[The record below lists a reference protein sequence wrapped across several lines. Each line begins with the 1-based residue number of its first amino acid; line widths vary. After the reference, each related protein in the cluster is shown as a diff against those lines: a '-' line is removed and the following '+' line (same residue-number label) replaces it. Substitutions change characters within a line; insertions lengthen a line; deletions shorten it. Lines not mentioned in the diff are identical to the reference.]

1 LKNTK
6 AREIKMNNKLKSMKS
21 WGLLITAFLLL
32 SASNIQAQK
41 SYKLS
46 AKQAVDLAL
55 KNVTELKNL
64 EIDRQIQ
71 LSKNKE
77 YIGQAFPQ
85 VAGTI
90 STQHYFN
97 IPVTLLPDFIS
108 PSVYQVLVDNGV
120 RNGAGTPISKP
131 NDPPQFFPAQFGVPW
146 QSAAGVQF
154 QQLLF
159 QPDLFI
165 AIAATKKA
173 VQLTEANIRV
183 MDDSVKSNVYRA
195 YYSVLIA
202 EKRKSYLETS
212 IKRLQKLKSDQEKLF
227 KNGFA
232 EKLDIDK
239 TQVSLNNLT
248 STNNQIER
256 LIEIGYAS
264 LKFALAI
271 DQKDSLQLTD
281 ELSEETVKKDLLEM
295 TNFKYTDRDEIQFL
309 NVVKDLQN
317 LDVRRNKLS
326 YVPTIATYFNYSRNA
341 LGQDFNLFNF
351 KDKWFKASVWGINM
365 SIPIFDAGQKGQR
378 IRQAKLTVEKTTNTI
393 ENLQRAIDLQL
404 SASSILFKNALLTLD
419 VQDQNVALAEK
430 VYNTTLK
437 KYEQGL
443 GSSFELLQTE
453 TELENA
459 QSNYFQALYDAV
471 TAKIAYTKALG
482 KL

>member
-1 LKNTK
+1 
-6 AREIKMNNKLKSMKS
+6 MKS
-21 WGLLITAFLLL
+21 WGLLMVAFLLL
-32 SASNIQAQK
+32 GINNSIAQK
-41 SYKLS
+41 SYKLT

-55 KNVTELKNL
+55 KNVTDLKNL
-64 EIDRQIQ
+64 AIDRELQI
-71 LSKNKE
+71 SKNKE
-77 YIGQAFPQ
+77 YIAQAMPQ
-85 VAGTI
+85 VSGSV
-90 STQHYFN
+90 STQHFFS

-131 NDPPQFFPAQFGVPW
+131 NQAPQFFPAQFGVPW
-146 QSAAGVQF
+146 QSSAGFQF

-159 QPDLFI
+159 QPDLFV
-165 AIAATKKA
+165 AISARKVA
-173 VQLTEANIRV
+173 VEFTEANIRV
-183 MDDSVKSNVYRA
+183 MEDSVKSNVYRS

-202 EKRKSYLETS
+202 EKRKQYLEAS
-212 IKRLQKLKSDQEKLF
+212 IKRLQKLKLDQEKLY

-232 EKLDIDK
+232 ERLDIDK

-264 LKFALAI
+264 LKFSMAI
-271 DQKDSLQLTD
+271 EQKDTLVLTD
-281 ELSEETVKKDLLEM
+281 ALSEESVKKDLLEM
-295 TNFKYTDRDEIQFL
+295 TNFKYPDRDEIQLL
-309 NVVKDLQN
+309 NVVKKLQK
-317 LDVRRNKLS
+317 LDIKRNKLS
-326 YVPTIATYFNYSRNA
+326 YLPTIATYWNYSRNA
-341 LGQDFNLFNF
+341 LGQKFNLFNF
-351 KDKWFKASVWGINM
+351 EDPWFKTSVWGLNM
-365 SIPIFDAGQKGQR
+365 NVPIFDAGQKGQR
-378 IRQAKLTVEKTTNTI
+378 IRQAKLNLEKTSNTI

-404 SASSILFKNALLTLD
+404 TASSILFKNALLTLD

-471 TAKIAYTKALG
+471 TSKIAYTKALG

>member
-1 LKNTK
+1 
-6 AREIKMNNKLKSMKS
+6 MKS
-21 WGLLITAFLLL
+21 WGLLMVAFLLL
-32 SASNIQAQK
+32 GINNSIAQK
-41 SYKLS
+41 SYKLT

-55 KNVTELKNL
+55 KNVTDLKNL
-64 EIDRQIQ
+64 SIDRELQI
-71 LSKNKE
+71 SKNKE
-77 YIGQAFPQ
+77 YIAQAMPQ
-85 VAGTI
+85 VSGSV
-90 STQHYFN
+90 STQHFFS

-131 NDPPQFFPAQFGVPW
+131 NQAPQFFPAQFGVPW
-146 QSAAGVQF
+146 QSSAGVQF

-159 QPDLFI
+159 QPDLFV
-165 AIAATKKA
+165 AISARKVAIEF
-173 VQLTEANIRV
+173 TEANIRV
-183 MDDSVKSNVYRA
+183 MEDSVKSNVYRS

-202 EKRKSYLETS
+202 EKRKQYLEAS
-212 IKRLQKLKSDQEKLF
+212 IKRLQKLKLDQEKLY

-232 EKLDIDK
+232 ERLDIDK

-264 LKFALAI
+264 LKFSMAI
-271 DQKDSLQLTD
+271 EQKDTLVLTD
-281 ELSEETVKKDLLEM
+281 ALSEESVKKDLLEM
-295 TNFKYTDRDEIQFL
+295 TNFKYPDRDEIQLL
-309 NVVKDLQN
+309 NVVKELQK
-317 LDVRRNKLS
+317 LDIKRNKLS
-326 YVPTIATYFNYSRNA
+326 YLPTIASYWNYSRNA
-341 LGQDFNLFNF
+341 LGQKFNLFNF
-351 KDKWFKASVWGINM
+351 EDPWFKTSVWGINM
-365 SIPIFDAGQKGQR
+365 SVPIFDAGQKGQR
-378 IRQAKLTVEKTTNTI
+378 IRQTKLNLEKTSNTI

-404 SASSILFKNALLTLD
+404 TASSILFKNALLTLD

-471 TAKIAYTKALG
+471 TSKIAYTKALG

>member
-1 LKNTK
+1 
-6 AREIKMNNKLKSMKS
+6 MNNKRIHMKS
-21 WGLLITAFLLL
+21 WGLLMMAFLLL
-32 SASNIQAQK
+32 GINNSIAQK
-41 SYKLS
+41 SYKLT

-55 KNVTELKNL
+55 KNVTDLKNL
-64 EIDRQIQ
+64 SIDRELQI
-71 LSKNKE
+71 SKNKE
-77 YIGQAFPQ
+77 YIAQAMPQ
-85 VAGTI
+85 VSGSV
-90 STQHYFN
+90 STQHFFS

-131 NDPPQFFPAQFGVPW
+131 NQAPQFFPAQFGVPW
-146 QSAAGVQF
+146 QSSAGFQF

-159 QPDLFI
+159 QPDLFV
-165 AIAATKKA
+165 AISARKVA
-173 VQLTEANIRV
+173 VEFTEANIRV
-183 MDDSVKSNVYRA
+183 MEDSVKSNVYRA

-202 EKRKSYLETS
+202 EKRKQYLEAS
-212 IKRLQKLKSDQEKLF
+212 IKRLQKLKLDQEKLY

-232 EKLDIDK
+232 ERLDIDK

-264 LKFALAI
+264 LKFSMAI
-271 DQKDSLQLTD
+271 EQKDTLVLTD
-281 ELSEETVKKDLLEM
+281 ALSEESVKKDLLEM
-295 TNFKYTDRDEIQFL
+295 TNFKYPDRDEIQLL
-309 NVVKDLQN
+309 NVVKQLQN
-317 LDVRRNKLS
+317 LDVKRNKLS
-326 YVPTIATYFNYSRNA
+326 YLPTVATYWNYSRNA
-341 LGQDFNLFNF
+341 LGQKFNLFNF
-351 KDKWFKASVWGINM
+351 EDPWFKTSVWGINM
-365 SIPIFDAGQKGQR
+365 NVPIFDAGQKGQR
-378 IRQAKLTVEKTTNTI
+378 IRQAKLNLEKTSNTI

-404 SASSILFKNALLTLD
+404 TASSILFKNALLTLD

-471 TAKIAYTKALG
+471 TSKIAYTKALG

>member
-1 LKNTK
+1 
-6 AREIKMNNKLKSMKS
+6 MKS
-21 WGLLITAFLLL
+21 WGLMMMALLL
-32 SASNIQAQK
+32 LFSSNIKAQK

-46 AKQAVDLAL
+46 AKQAVELAL

-64 EIDRQIQ
+64 EIDRELQI
-71 LSKNKE
+71 SKNKE
-77 YIGQAFPQ
+77 YIAQAFPQ
-85 VAGTI
+85 ITGSI
-90 STQHYFN
+90 STQHFFS

-120 RNGAGTPISKP
+120 RNGAGSPITKP
-131 NDPPQFFPAQFGVPW
+131 NEPPQFFPAQFGVPW
-146 QSAAGVQF
+146 QSAASIQF
-154 QQLLF
+154 QQILF

-165 AIAATKKA
+165 AIAARKKA
-173 VQLTEANIRV
+173 IALTEANIRA
-183 MDDSVKSNVYRA
+183 MDDSVKSNVYRS
-195 YYSVLIA
+195 YYSILIA
-202 EKRKSYLETS
+202 EKRKSYLEAS
-212 IKRLQKLKSDQEKLF
+212 IKRLQKLKSDQEKLY

-248 STNNQIER
+248 TSNNQIGK

-264 LKFALAI
+264 LKFAMAI
-271 DQKDSLQLTD
+271 DQKDSLELTD
-281 ELSEETVKKDLLEM
+281 VLSEETVKQDLLEM
-295 TNFKYTDRDEIQFL
+295 TNFKYTDRDEIQLL
-309 NVVKDLQN
+309 NVVKDLQQ
-317 LDVRRNKLS
+317 LDVKRNKLS
-326 YVPTIATYFNYSRNA
+326 YAPTIATYWNYSRNA
-341 LGQDFNLFNF
+341 LGQQFNLFNF
-351 KDKWFKASVWGINM
+351 QDKWFKASVWGINM
-365 SIPIFDAGQKGQR
+365 SIPIFDGGQKGQR
-378 IRQAKLTVEKTTNTI
+378 IKQARLNLEKTSNTI

-404 SASSILFKNALLTLD
+404 SASSILFKNALMTLD

-443 GSSFELLQTE
+443 GSSFELLQTQ

>member
-1 LKNTK
+1 
-6 AREIKMNNKLKSMKS
+6 MNNKIIHMKS
-21 WGLLITAFLLL
+21 WGLLMVAFLLL
-32 SASNIQAQK
+32 GINNSIAQK
-41 SYKLS
+41 SYKLT

-55 KNVTELKNL
+55 KNVTDLKNL
-64 EIDRQIQ
+64 AIDRELQI
-71 LSKNKE
+71 SKNKE
-77 YIGQAFPQ
+77 YIAQALPQ
-85 VAGTI
+85 VSGSV
-90 STQHYFN
+90 STQHFFS

-131 NDPPQFFPAQFGVPW
+131 NQPPQFFPAQFGVPW
-146 QSAAGVQF
+146 QSSAGFQF

-159 QPDLFI
+159 QPDLFV
-165 AIAATKKA
+165 AIAARKVA
-173 VQLTEANIRV
+173 VEFTEANIRV
-183 MDDSVKSNVYRA
+183 MEDSVKSNVYRA

-202 EKRKSYLETS
+202 EKRKQYLETS
-212 IKRLQKLKSDQEKLF
+212 IKRLQKLKSDQEKLY

-232 EKLDIDK
+232 ERLDIDK

-264 LKFALAI
+264 LKFSMAI
-271 DQKDSLQLTD
+271 EQKDTLVLTD
-281 ELSEETVKKDLLEM
+281 ALSEESVKKDLLEM
-295 TNFKYTDRDEIQFL
+295 TNFKYPDRDEIQLL
-309 NVVKDLQN
+309 NVVKQLQN
-317 LDVRRNKLS
+317 LDVKRNKLS
-326 YVPTIATYFNYSRNA
+326 YMPTIATYWNYSRNA
-341 LGQDFNLFNF
+341 LGQKFNLFNF
-351 KDKWFKASVWGINM
+351 EDPWFKTSVWGINM
-365 SIPIFDAGQKGQR
+365 NVPIFDAGQKAQR
-378 IRQAKLTVEKTTNTI
+378 IRQAKLNLEKTSNTI

-471 TAKIAYTKALG
+471 TSKIAYTKALG

>member
-1 LKNTK
+1 
-6 AREIKMNNKLKSMKS
+6 MNNKSKSMKR
-21 WGLLITAFLLL
+21 WGILMMTVLLL
-32 SASNIQAQK
+32 TTGNLQAQK

-64 EIDRQIQ
+64 EIDRELQI
-71 LSKNKE
+71 SKNKE
-77 YIGQAFPQ
+77 YIAQALPQ
-85 VAGTI
+85 ISGSI
-90 STQHYFN
+90 STQHYFS

-120 RNGAGTPISKP
+120 RNGTGSPITKP

-146 QSAAGVQF
+146 QSAASVQF
-154 QQLLF
+154 QQILF

-165 AIAATKKA
+165 AISARKKA
-173 VQLTEANIRV
+173 IELTEANIRA

-195 YYSVLIA
+195 YYSILIA
-202 EKRKSYLETS
+202 EKRKAYLETS
-212 IKRLQKLKSDQEKLF
+212 IKRLQKLKSDQEKLY

-232 EKLDIDK
+232 ERLDIDK
-239 TQVSLNNLT
+239 TQVSLNNIT
-248 STNNQIER
+248 STNTQIEK

-264 LKFALAI
+264 LKFAMAI
-271 DQKDSLQLTD
+271 DQKDSLKLTD
-281 ELSEETVKKDLLEM
+281 SLSEETVKKDLLEM
-295 TNFKYTDRDEIQFL
+295 TNFKYTDRDEIQLL
-309 NVVKDLQN
+309 NVVKDLQK
-317 LDVRRNKLS
+317 LDIKRNKLS
-326 YVPTIATYFNYSRNA
+326 YTPTIATYWNYSRNA
-341 LGQDFNLFNF
+341 LGQEFNLFNF
-351 KDKWFKASVWGINM
+351 QDKWFKASVWGINM
-365 SIPIFDAGQKGQR
+365 SIPIFDAGQKSQR
-378 IRQAKLTVEKTTNTI
+378 IKQARLNLEKTSNTI

>member
-1 LKNTK
+1 
-6 AREIKMNNKLKSMKS
+6 MNNKRIHMKS
-21 WGLLITAFLLL
+21 WGLLMVAFLLL
-32 SASNIQAQK
+32 GINKSIAQK
-41 SYKLS
+41 SYNLT

-55 KNVTELKNL
+55 KNVTDLKNL
-64 EIDRQIQ
+64 AIDRELQI
-71 LSKNKE
+71 SKNKE
-77 YIGQAFPQ
+77 YIAQALPQ
-85 VAGTI
+85 VSGSI
-90 STQHYFN
+90 STQHFFS

-131 NDPPQFFPAQFGVPW
+131 NQPPQFFPAQFGVPW
-146 QSAAGVQF
+146 QSSAGFQF

-159 QPDLFI
+159 QPDLFV
-165 AIAATKKA
+165 AIAARKVA
-173 VQLTEANIRV
+173 VEFTEANIRV
-183 MDDSVKSNVYRA
+183 MEDSVKSNVYRA

-202 EKRKSYLETS
+202 EKRKQYLETS
-212 IKRLQKLKSDQEKLF
+212 IKRLQKLKSDQEKLY

-232 EKLDIDK
+232 ERLDIDK

-264 LKFALAI
+264 LKFSMAI
-271 DQKDSLQLTD
+271 EQKDTLVLTD
-281 ELSEETVKKDLLEM
+281 ALSEESVKKDLLEM
-295 TNFKYTDRDEIQFL
+295 TNFKYPDRDEIQLL
-309 NVVKDLQN
+309 NVVKQLQN
-317 LDVRRNKLS
+317 LDVKRNKLS
-326 YVPTIATYFNYSRNA
+326 YMPTIATYWNYSRNA
-341 LGQDFNLFNF
+341 LGQKFNLFNF
-351 KDKWFKASVWGINM
+351 EDPWFKTSVWGINM
-365 SIPIFDAGQKGQR
+365 NVPIFDAGQKGQR
-378 IRQAKLTVEKTTNTI
+378 IRQAKLNLEKTSNTI

-404 SASSILFKNALLTLD
+404 TASSILFKNALLTLD

-471 TAKIAYTKALG
+471 TSKIAYTKALG

>member
-1 LKNTK
+1 
-6 AREIKMNNKLKSMKS
+6 MKT
-21 WGLLITAFLLL
+21 WGLLIMAFLLL
-32 SASNIQAQK
+32 SISNIQAQK

-77 YIGQAFPQ
+77 YVAQAFPQ
-85 VAGTI
+85 IAGTI
-90 STQHYFN
+90 STQHFFS

-131 NDPPQFFPAQFGVPW
+131 NDPPQYFPAQFGVPW
-146 QSAAGVQF
+146 QSSAGIQF

-281 ELSEETVKKDLLEM
+281 ELSEESVKKDLLEM
-295 TNFKYTDRDEIQFL
+295 TNFKYTDRDEIQLL

-317 LDVRRNKLS
+317 LDVKRNKLS

-341 LGQDFNLFNF
+341 LGQEFNLFNF

-365 SIPIFDAGQKGQR
+365 SVPIFDAGQKGQR
-378 IRQAKLTVEKTTNTI
+378 IRQAKLNLEKTSNTI

>member
-1 LKNTK
+1 
-6 AREIKMNNKLKSMKS
+6 MKS

-165 AIAATKKA
+165 AISATKKA